1 MESGRHRAAAMHK
14 LLESQLDQSRGADGT
29 LDLEALTARVT
40 EAYEAAEAEREAAA
54 RELARLADERETA
67 QRAVAELETRRNADL
82 RQTRRQLR
90 LLNRRMTAALDST
103 GYAVSI
109 FDADKRLV
117 HCNKQFLD
125 LYHLPARYGRHGTS
139 FAAILRARIAANSI
153 VGDDPEL
160 YFKDRMEGV
169 ERGGFYSAVNRI
181 NTGEVVSIYH
191 MPLADGGWV
200 ASHKDITEFS
210 RLQDELAF
218 RAYHDALTGL
228 PNRYML
234 RERLAQCFTQAAG
247 LGSFALLIIDL
258 DGFKAIN
265 DTLGHAAGDQLLKL
279 VAGRIQD
286 ATGSSGMAARMGG
299 DEFAVV
305 MDVGAL
311 ARDAHILAIKLVEA
325 SRSPLQLDG
334 QQAHI
339 GFSIGVAVAPNDG
352 DTAEALLKSADLA
365 LYAAKKERR
374 SSYRYFEPAMGKVL
388 HDRLEMEHDLGL
400 ALERGEFELNFQPI
414 LNLTTQK
421 FSGFEAL
428 LRWRRGGGALVSP
441 AEFIPVAEDT
451 GLIVPIGE
459 WVLRQAIEE
468 AAGWPADLCVA
479 VNVSSVQFQRGNL
492 VGTVMNALGSSG
504 LSPERV
510 EIEITESVFFENSEA
525 NLDALRQ
532 LHALGLKIALDDFGT
547 GFSALS
553 YLLSYPFDKIKIDG
567 SFVRALDNAHG
578 AHAIVRAVAEIGH
591 RMGIVTTAEGVE
603 TAQQLRNVHAVGYS
617 EAQGYLIARP
627 MSAMQVER
635 LFAREDDAM
644 PSEPMEPTAP
654 LMRAG

>member
-1 MESGRHRAAAMHK
+1 LHK
-14 LLESQLDQSRGADGT
+14 LLAKQLAKARGADQAV
-29 LDLEALTARVT
+29 DLERLTELVAQ
-40 EAYEAAEAEREAAA
+40 AYVEAEQDRVRTDRSMSLMVDELDAFQASLEATI
-54 RELARLADERETA
+54 ELRTSEL
-67 QRAVAELETRRNADL
+67 RASRK
-82 RQTRRQLR
+82 QLK
-90 LLNRRMTAALDST
+90 LQNHRMAAALDST
-103 GYAVSI
+103 GYAISI

-117 HCNKQFLD
+117 HCNNQFLE
-125 LYHLPARYGRHGTS
+125 LYRLPARLGRRGAT
-139 FAAILRARIAANSI
+139 FAAILRARIAANTI
-153 VGDDPEL
+153 VGEDPEL
-160 YFKDRMEGV
+160 YFKERMEGV

-181 NTGEVVSIYH
+181 NTGEVISIYH
-191 MPLADGGWV
+191 MPMADGGWV
-200 ASHKDITEFS
+200 ATHKDITEFS

-247 LGSFALLIIDL
+247 RSSFALLIIDL

-279 VAGRIQD
+279 VAGRIEE

-311 ARDAHILAIKLVEA
+311 ARDAHMLAIKLVEA
-325 SRSPLQLDG
+325 SKSPLQLEG
-334 QQAHI
+334 QQAQI
-339 GFSIGVAVAPNDG
+339 GFSIGVAVAPDDG
-352 DTAEALLKSADLA
+352 TTAEALLKSADLA

-374 SSYRYFEPAMGKVL
+374 SSYRYFEPAMSKAL
-388 HDRLEMEHDLGL
+388 HERLELEHDLRL

-414 LNLTTQK
+414 LNLNTQR

-428 LRWRRGGGALVSP
+428 LRWRRSGGNLVSP
-441 AEFIPVAEDT
+441 AEFIPIAEET

-459 WVLRQAIEE
+459 WVLRQAIET
-468 AAGWPADLCVA
+468 ASGWPSDLCIA
-479 VNVSSVQFQRGNL
+479 INVSSVQFQRGNL
-492 VGTVMNALGSSG
+492 VATVMNALGRSG
-504 LSPERV
+504 LAPERV
-510 EIEITESVFFENSEA
+510 EIEITESVFFENSDA

-532 LHALGLKIALDDFGT
+532 LHALGVKIALDDFGT

-578 AHAIVRAVAEIGH
+578 AHAIVRAIAEIGH

-627 MSAMQVER
+627 MSVEQVNH
-635 LFAREDDAM
+635 LFALEDDSM
-644 PSEPMEPTAP
+644 PAEPMDVLEPMAH
-654 LMRAG
+654 AG